1 MWQWQD
7 IQVVAGKVV
16 VIRAMMVT
24 VVVLV
29 VVTIVVVTVVVVVFV
44 VATIVLVLVVGSGD
58 QGGGRWNSE
67 CNRGGD
73 TAKPC
78 WDFQPDAFKLVTYA
92 N

>member
-1 MWQWQD
+1 
-7 IQVVAGKVV
+7 
-16 VIRAMMVT
+16 MVT

-29 VVTIVVVTVVVVVFV
+29 VVTIV
-44 VATIVLVLVVGSGD
+44 LVLVVGSGG
-58 QGGGRWNSE
+58 QGHGGGRWNSE

-78 WDFQPDAFKLVTYA
+78 WDFQSDAFNLVTHA

>member
-1 MWQWQD
+1 MQWQD
-7 IQVVAGKVV
+7 MHGVAGKVV
-16 VIRAMMVT
+16 AVQAMIVT
-24 VVVLV
+24 VVVLALV
-29 VVTIVVVTVVVVVFV
+29 VVTIVMV
-44 VATIVLVLVVGSGD
+44 TIVAVLVVGSGG

-78 WDFQPDAFKLVTYA
+78 WDFQPHAFKLVSHA